1 MNRRPPLSL
10 SYPPDLS
17 DEAAYEIADFLEA
30 LSLAFDERYFAQI
43 QRHYRAINP
52 KRSDLSDRPW
62 EDDREAQ
69 PFL

>member
-17 DEAAYEIADFLEA
+17 DEAAYEIADFQEA

-43 QRHYRAINP
+43 QRHYRVMNP
-52 KRSDLSDRPW
+52 KRSELSHHPW
-62 EDDREAQ
+62 EDD
-69 PFL
+69 PF